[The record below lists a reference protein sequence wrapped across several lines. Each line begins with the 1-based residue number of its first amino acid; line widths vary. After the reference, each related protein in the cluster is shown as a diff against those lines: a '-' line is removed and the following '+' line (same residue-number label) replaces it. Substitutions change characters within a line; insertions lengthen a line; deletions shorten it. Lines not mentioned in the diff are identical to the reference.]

1 MVEIFAILEF
11 ESSPHLELVN
21 TLHPLLK
28 VSASGSISSC
38 SVYFSGGWWWWKG
51 LLSSK
56 HELLEKIWVFV
67 LQSCWLWTT
76 VIPWVCSTSILGDL
90 VLLPFLPLQGQRE
103 ELSRRGRLDL
113 PPCSQDALHAHR
125 SASPLW
131 AVGKGESPTSLHIKG
146 CLKAEGQWSLGN
158 VNITQ
163 HSSCS
168 TRMTRELGTHGQSQ
182 DKIPLPR
189 PPHRNPLCTHL
200 VSCDS

>member
-1 MVEIFAILEF
+1 M
-11 ESSPHLELVN
+11 
-21 TLHPLLK
+21 
-28 VSASGSISSC
+28 
-38 SVYFSGGWWWWKG
+38 
-51 LLSSK
+51 
-56 HELLEKIWVFV
+56 
-67 LQSCWLWTT
+67 
-76 VIPWVCSTSILGDL
+76 SILGDL

-163 HSSCS
+163 PPPAAHGRHVNWARMANHRTKSRFRIHHTVIPFAPTWLAV
-168 TRMTRELGTHGQSQ
+168 TRKPSEPADCHWLTHCLALSASL
-182 DKIPLPR
+182 LPVGEVKKGR
-189 PPHRNPLCTHL
+189 IHGPT
-200 VSCDS
+200 